1 NINLSRDELLKLLS
15 VFEGELQARDEVIS
29 ILKTECSQN
38 TETRYGLTN
47 QPLKALQRDA
57 ASLDMTPD
65 TLDCVQTKDQLRKI
79 IQHQKDSY
87 KRLKHILMTSE
98 DKYKRM
104 GVELEGEKK
113 KHQEYM
119 TKSDDF
125 VNLLEHD
132 RERLKQILERE
143 KVTHDR
149 KERELVRKLREN
161 KDELSRL
168 KSLSLELVEDRQRQL
183 QNFNEQRQ
191 LVATQQKTCEEL
203 QAKLEELEST
213 NSSEKEH
220 SLQLENELEEQT
232 NKFYRENEELTSK
245 LSAQEEKNAQLEDK
259 ITSMNK
265 QIRKLKNVDKNF
277 RKTDD
282 QLFKI
287 REKLEQEERHEDLLV
302 EVELLRKTVEEM
314 REAEEVY
321 AQVSSDCR
329 DVKSALE
336 AELDATRLM
345 RSEIE
350 KLRKNAKNQKE
361 MERCIEESN
370 FRFDEI
376 KSQFDAEAKKA
387 EKMRKKLEEYE
398 EQIARL
404 NEFETAL
411 KSGEIKLKQCHQ
423 VIKELKDER

>member
-1 NINLSRDELLKLLS
+1 MLNKVISAVEVITRVPNKGGQERGTGTIVRKHKKKETNKELQGDSKDNVQDKGKTDHNDVIMENGMGNHDDKSNGKVSSEPNINLSRDELLKLLS

-321 AQVSSDCR
+321 AQAQR
-329 DVKSALE
+329 
-336 AELDATRLM
+336 
-345 RSEIE
+345 
-350 KLRKNAKNQKE
+350 
-361 MERCIEESN
+361 
-370 FRFDEI
+370 
-376 KSQFDAEAKKA
+376 
-387 EKMRKKLEEYE
+387 
-398 EQIARL
+398 
-404 NEFETAL
+404 
-411 KSGEIKLKQCHQ
+411 
-423 VIKELKDER
+423 